1 MHGDESEEQQKFYI
15 KIGTVLHELFSK
27 IKTKDDVESVLKQLE
42 LDGVLYDENIS
53 KEKIEKMLRARL
65 NSPLV
70 SEWFSD
76 KWKVLNE
83 TSILYLDKDGK
94 VCQDRPDRVLVGE
107 NEIIVIDFKFGK
119 PHTDYHDQVRQY
131 MSQLK
136 GMGYSCVKG
145 YLWYVYPNKVENVV
159 LED

>member
-1 MHGDESEEQQKFYI
+1 
-15 KIGTVLHELFSK
+15 
-27 IKTKDDVESVLKQLE
+27 
-42 LDGVLYDENIS
+42 
-53 KEKIEKMLRARL
+53 MLRARL

-94 VCQDRPDRVLVGE
+94 VCQDRPDRVLVGD

-119 PHTDYHDQVRQY
+119 PHAEYHDQVRQY